1 MSMSIAETTAATPRG
16 LIHYADAGEGPAV
29 LSLHGAMGGTDQGMI
44 LARVTGADAG
54 RVIAPAR
61 PGYPGTPLSS
71 GVTPEAQ
78 ADLYAALLDHLGLD
92 RVAVIAVSGG
102 GASALMFALRHPGRC
117 RGLVLVSTC
126 AGPQPMPTPGGLR
139 LFRLLAR
146 WPAFVG
152 CVKGRALRN
161 PDRISSRSIPDPE
174 HQRALRADPVAM
186 PLYRNLRAGM
196 FDRLA
201 ERLPGTE
208 NDIGVT
214 RRQHFSLAEIG
225 APTLVVHGT
234 RDPLL
239 PYDRHGAE
247 LARRI
252 PGAELLTVEE
262 GGHAA
267 IFTHRALI
275 APRVA
280 AFLTTL

>member
-1 MSMSIAETTAATPRG
+1 MSMSIAEFTAATSRG
-16 LIHYADAGEGPAV
+16 PLHYADAGEGPAV
-29 LSLHGAMGGTDQGMI
+29 LSLHGAMGGIDQGMI

-71 GVTPEAQ
+71 GKTPEAQ
-78 ADLYAALLDHLGLD
+78 ADLYAALLDHLGLEK
-92 RVAVIAVSGG
+92 VAVIAVSGG
-102 GASALMFALRHPGRC
+102 GASALMFALRHPDRC

-126 AGPQPMPTPGGLR
+126 AGPDPMPIPAGFGLMV
-139 LFRLLAR
+139 FLAR
-146 WPAFVG
+146 WPAFVRWM
-152 CVKGRALRN
+152 KARALRN
-161 PDRISSRSIPDPE
+161 ADRISARSIPEPE
-174 HQRALRADPVAM
+174 QREALLADPVAM
-186 PLYRNLRAGM
+186 PLYRQLRVGM

-201 ERLPGTE
+201 ERLPGTA
-208 NDIGVT
+208 NDIDVT
-214 RRQHFSLAEIG
+214 RRQRFALAEIG

-234 RDPLL
+234 GDPLL
-239 PYDRHGAE
+239 SYERHGLE

-252 PGAELLTVEE
+252 PGADLLTVEG

-280 AFLTTL
+280 AFLAGL

>member
-1 MSMSIAETTAATPRG
+1 MSMSIAFATAATPRG
-16 LIHYADAGEGPAV
+16 LIHYADAGKGPAV

-44 LARVTGADAG
+44 LARVTAADAG

-71 GVTPEAQ
+71 GGTPEAQ

-92 RVAVIAVSGG
+92 KVAVIAVSGG

-117 RGLVLVSTC
+117 RGLVLISAC
-126 AGPQPMPTPGGLR
+126 AGPEPMPLPIGFR
-139 LFRLLAR
+139 LMVLLAR

-152 CVKGRALRN
+152 WMKGRAARN
-161 PDRISSRSIPDPE
+161 PDRISTRSIPDRE
-174 HQRALRADPVAM
+174 QQRVLQADPVAM
-186 PLYRNLRAGM
+186 PLYRQLRAGL
-196 FDRLA
+196 FDRLP

-214 RRQHFSLAEIG
+214 RRQDFALPEIG
-225 APTLVVHGT
+225 LPCLVVHGT
-234 RDPLL
+234 HDPLL

-252 PGAELLTVEE
+252 SGAQLLRVEG

-275 APRVA
+275 APCVA
-280 AFLTTL
+280 GFLAGL

>member
-1 MSMSIAETTAATPRG
+1 MSIAEHTVATARG

-29 LSLHGAMGGTDQGMI
+29 LSLHGAMGGVDQGMI

-54 RVIAPAR
+54 RIIAPAR
-61 PGYPGTPLSS
+61 PGYPGTPLAS
-71 GVTPEAQ
+71 GTTPEAQ

-117 RGLVLVSTC
+117 RALVLVSTC
-126 AGPQPMPTPGGLR
+126 AGPEPMPIPPG
-139 LFRLLAR
+139 FRLMCMLAR

-152 CVKGRALRN
+152 WMRRRALKN
-161 PDRISSRSIPDPE
+161 PDRISTRSIPDAG
-174 HQRALRADPVAM
+174 QRQALLSDPLAM
-186 PLYRNLRAGM
+186 PLYRELRAGM
-196 FDRLA
+196 FAGLA

-214 RRQHFSLAEIG
+214 RVRRFALAEI
-225 APTLVVHGT
+225 AVPTLVVHGT

-239 PYDRHGAE
+239 PYERHGAE

-252 PGAELLTVEE
+252 AGAELLTVEG

-267 IFTHRALI
+267 IFTHRQQ
-275 APRVA
+275 VA
-280 AFLTTL
+280 ARVGAFLRLL

>member
-1 MSMSIAETTAATPRG
+1 MSMSIAEATAATPRG

-78 ADLYAALLDHLGLD
+78 ADLYAALLDHLCLD
-92 RVAVIAVSGG
+92 RVTVIAVSGG

-126 AGPQPMPTPGGLR
+126 AGPQPMPTPGGFR
-139 LFRLLAR
+139 LFGLLAR
-146 WPAFVG
+146 WPAFAG
-152 CVKGRALRN
+152 WMKGRALRN
-161 PDRISSRSIPDPE
+161 PDRISSRSIPDLK
-174 HQRALRADPVAM
+174 HQGALRADPVAM
-186 PLYRNLRAGM
+186 PLYRDLRVGM

-208 NDIGVT
+208 NDIRTT
-214 RRQHFSLAEIG
+214 RSQSFALEEIG
-225 APTLVVHGT
+225 VPTLVVHGT
-234 RDPLL
+234 HDPLL
-239 PYDRHGAE
+239 PYERHGAE
-247 LARRI
+247 LVRRI
-252 PGAELLTVEE
+252 QGAEMLTVCE

-275 APRVA
+275 VPRVA
-280 AFLTTL
+280 GFLAAL

>member
-1 MSMSIAETTAATPRG
+1 MSIAEATAATPRG

-29 LSLHGAMGGTDQGMI
+29 LSVHGAMGGTDQGMI

-78 ADLYAALLDHLGLD
+78 ADLYVALLDHLGLD

-126 AGPQPMPTPGGLR
+126 AGPQPMPIPPGFQ

-152 CVKGRALRN
+152 WMKGRALRN

-174 HQRALRADPVAM
+174 YQRTLQADPVAM
-186 PLYRNLRAGM
+186 PLYRDLRAGM

-208 NDIGVT
+208 NDIRTT
-214 RRQHFSLAEIG
+214 RSQSFALEEIG
-225 APTLVVHGT
+225 VPTLVVHGT

-252 PGAELLTVEE
+252 QGAELLTVEE

-275 APRVA
+275 SPRVA
-280 AFLTTL
+280 GFLAAL